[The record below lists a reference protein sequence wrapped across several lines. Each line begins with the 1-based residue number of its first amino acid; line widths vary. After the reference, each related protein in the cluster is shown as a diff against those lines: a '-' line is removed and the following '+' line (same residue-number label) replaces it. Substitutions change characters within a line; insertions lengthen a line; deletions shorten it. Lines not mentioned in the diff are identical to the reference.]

1 MARNGGMTWRRRAEK
16 LDGFDLS
23 PSDSEEVHVLAVDDS
38 LVDRKVIERLLRISS
53 CKVTAVDSGIRA
65 LQFLGLD
72 EEKNNNGFDGLK
84 VDLIITDYCMP
95 GMTGYELLK
104 KIKESSAFREIPVV
118 IMSSENILTRIDRCL
133 EEGAEDFI
141 VKPVKLSDVKRI
153 KDYMSKDMRVGT
165 EGEKGRGGI
174 NKRKQRESCDCFLLG
189 NPSSFMAVNKFQNSI
204 FLSLVGLVFF
214 ITIFPCSQASPQNI
228 EVFYPTQTP
237 VPPPLPEDPLP
248 TPERLPPE
256 PQPPPRT
263 PPSPSSDNT
272 NKTIAKAVA
281 ATAASTIVIAG
292 IFFFCI
298 RKYVMGQR
306 KKDRVGD
313 SFQGGQPPPR
323 VVAPPDEFARVNGN
337 VKGLIV
343 DENGLDVLYWRQLQD
358 GENKNGFRKEFL
370 HSPKDEEEGRG
381 GGMIRKGSRSQS
393 KKVEPVQEIPL
404 LRGKSST
411 SHVPPPPE
419 DDDST
424 ETISPK
430 LPPPPS
436 HRVVLNAVE
445 KREAPLQSKFLP
457 PSSMPPPQPPI
468 PPPSLPIQ
476 HNNSKSPAAPPPPP
490 PPAPSNRTPPP
501 PPPPVPAKGPAPPP
515 PPAPAK
521 GPAPPPPPPKAGGSV
536 ATSLKPPPP
545 KSGESSSGNNQVK
558 LKPLHW
564 DKVNNNVEHS
574 MVWDKIH
581 GGSFKV
587 DDDLMEALF
596 GYVATNRKSPNGK
609 AKNTGNTSPG
619 SSSQIMVLDA
629 RKSQNIAI
637 VLKSLALSRRELV
650 EALNEG
656 QGLEA
661 ETIEKLMR
669 IAPTEE
675 EQSQILDFDGDP
687 TKLADAESFLF
698 HILKAIPSAFTRLNA
713 MQFRTNYDSE
723 ILHIRE
729 NLQNLELGCK
739 ELRSQRLFMKLLE
752 AILKAGNRMN
762 AGTARGNAQAFN
774 LTSLLKLSDVKS
786 TDGKTTLLH
795 FVVEEVVRSEGKKCY
810 IKDREKEYTTLGL
823 PVVGGLSADFT
834 NVKKAA
840 TIDFST
846 FSSSCSALSARVA
859 EIKRLVSQCLAD
871 GKGGFVKEMKGFI
884 DDAEEELKAIAE
896 EQKRVMDNV
905 KRTAEYYQA
914 GASKDPF
921 QIFVIVRDFLGMV
934 DQVCVEIARNQQ
946 RRKSPQSPN
955 SSESRTK
962 MRFPVLPPNFM
973 TGKSRSNSSE
983 SDGDS

>member
-72 EEKNNNGFDGLK
+72 EEKNSNGFDGLK

-153 KDYMSKDMRVGT
+153 KDYYMSKDFKVGT
-165 EGEKGRGGI
+165 EGEKGRGGM
-174 NKRKQRESCDCFLLG
+174 NKRKQRESCD
-189 NPSSFMAVNKFQNSI
+189 S
-204 FLSLVGLVFF
+204 
-214 ITIFPCSQASPQNI
+214 SPQNI

-237 VPPPLPEDPLP
+237 APPPLPEDPLP
-248 TPERLPPE
+248 TPDKLPPE

-313 SFQGGQPPPR
+313 SFQGG
-323 VVAPPDEFARVNGN
+323 
-337 VKGLIV
+337 
-343 DENGLDVLYWRQLQD
+343 
-358 GENKNGFRKEFL
+358 
-370 HSPKDEEEGRG
+370 
-381 GGMIRKGSRSQS
+381 SRSQS

-445 KREAPLQSKFLP
+445 KREAPVQSKFLP
-457 PSSMPPPQPPI
+457 PSSMPP

-490 PPAPSNRTPPP
+490 PPAPSNRTPAP

-545 KSGESSSGNNQVK
+545 KAGETSGNNQAVK

-609 AKNTGNTSPG
+609 AKNTGNTSPS

-675 EQSQILDFDGDP
+675 EQSQILGFDGDP

-810 IKDREKEYTTLGL
+810 ISRTHSLSRSSSRNSTSNSDNSTTKEDREKEYITLGL

-840 TIDFST
+840 TIDFSI

-884 DDAEEELKAIAE
+884 DDAEEELKTIAE